1 LRPSLRQRLSP
12 RQRLHRK
19 LPGAKASGPRASHLR
34 DSSRA
39 ATTGLHAAIIAKNE
53 ASAGP
58 TTGVPVVAASVAA
71 NVVVNVAIR
80 VPAAEGGLSLT
91 LRPTS
96 SLKN

>member
-58 TTGVPVVAASVAA
+58 TTGVPVVAA